1 MTGDPTEPVMATAE
15 GLAVNAA
22 VDAAVNAPREELMAA
37 AVLAAQAV
45 PVG

>member
-1 MTGDPTEPVMATAE
+1 MTGDPAEPVMATAE
-15 GLAVNAA
+15 GLAVDAA
-22 VDAAVNAPREELMAA
+22 VDAPREELMAA